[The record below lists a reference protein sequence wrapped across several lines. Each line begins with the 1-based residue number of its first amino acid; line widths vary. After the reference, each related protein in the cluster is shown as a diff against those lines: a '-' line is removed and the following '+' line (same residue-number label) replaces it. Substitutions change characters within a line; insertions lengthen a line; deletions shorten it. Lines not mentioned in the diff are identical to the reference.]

1 MNALEIDY
9 RFLAPVSALPKTPL
23 KRPQQGSLD
32 PSPEPPLTNA
42 CVSDSV
48 QDKAEQALETLSGHG
63 SPPTAERAKG

>member
-23 KRPQQGSLD
+23 KRPQQGSRD
-32 PSPEPPLTNA
+32 PSPELPLTDF